1 MFGQGVSVTALQA
14 VSVYQAIAND
24 GLRIPPRLVAGTTL
38 DGVRKDLPRPPGVQ
52 VVSPETARTVRTMLE
67 GVTNAGGT
75 GTKGNIPGYRVA
87 GKTGTAQAAD
97 PTCGCYRGYTASF
110 IGFAPADDPR
120 LVMGVFLQRPKVGRY
135 GGLLAAPV
143 FQEVMTYGLL
153 HRGIAPSG
161 AETPRGPHHVAVTDT
176 LLTVPTPPGLRPSSV
191 APRRLGDLA
200 ARLSADLVAGRRDAV
215 DTVTV
220 SGVTLDSRAVRPGDL
235 FAALPGSAQHGSRFA
250 GTVAEAG
257 AVALLTDPD
266 GAATCAATG
275 RPVLVVDDPRSVL
288 GDAAAWVYGHPAR
301 RLLTLGITGTNGKT
315 TTSFLAES
323 ALRALGQRT
332 GLIGTVETRVLDERI
347 SSVRTTPEA
356 PDLHGL
362 LAVMVERGV
371 SAAVLEVS
379 SHALSLH
386 RVDGLTFDV
395 AGFTNLSQDHLD
407 FHPTMEDYFRAKA
420 SLFTPRRTRRGVICV
435 DDVWGRRLA
444 AEATVPV
451 VTLRTVEEEG
461 TGADWT
467 VIDRHPTATGTAF
480 TLRHRGGRTLRTA
493 SPLPGDFNVAN
504 AALAIVML
512 ATTGLDAAAAAAGV
526 AAAGVVPGRMER
538 VTGGGA
544 AGGAARRRRLRPH
557 PGRGGRRA
565 GGAAPGGRPAA
576 GGRARRRRRPGPG
589 QAPADGPGRRPVG
602 RRGGRHRRQPALGG
616 PGRDPGGRAG
626 RAPGAAAR
634 DRAGGRRPA
643 RGDRRAR
650 WPRPGVVARCWWP
663 ARVTSR
669 ARRCPGAVHPFD
681 DRAAC
686 TRS

>member
-1 MFGQGVSVTALQA
+1 
-14 VSVYQAIAND
+14 
-24 GLRIPPRLVAGTTL
+24 
-38 DGVRKDLPRPPGVQ
+38 
-52 VVSPETARTVRTMLE
+52 
-67 GVTNAGGT
+67 
-75 GTKGNIPGYRVA
+75 
-87 GKTGTAQAAD
+87 
-97 PTCGCYRGYTASF
+97 
-110 IGFAPADDPR
+110 
-120 LVMGVFLQRPKVGRY
+120 
-135 GGLLAAPV
+135 
-143 FQEVMTYGLL
+143 
-153 HRGIAPSG
+153 
-161 AETPRGPHHVAVTDT
+161 VAVTDT

-257 AVALLTDPD
+257 AVALLTDPE

-275 RPVLVVDDPRSVL
+275 RPVLVVDDPRAVL

-493 SPLPGDFNVAN
+493 SPLPGEFNVAN

-544 AGGAARRRRLRPH
+544 PGEPLGIVDYAHTPDAVAAAL
-557 PGRGGRRA
+557 
-565 GGAAPGGRPAA
+565 AALRPAA
-576 GGRARRRRRPGPG
+576 GRPLVAVLGAGGDRDRGKRPAMGLAAAQSADVVVVTDDNPRSEDPAQIRAAVLEG
-589 QAPADGPGRRPVG
+589 A
-602 RRGGRHRRQPALGG
+602 RGGPATVLEV
-616 PGRDPGGRAG
+616 
-626 RAPGAAAR
+626 
-634 DRAGGRRPA
+634 GGRREAIA
-643 RGDRRAR
+643 RA
-650 WPRPGVVARCWWP
+650 VAAAWGGGTVFL
-663 ARVTSR
+663 AGKGHEQGQEVS
-669 ARRCPGAVHPFD
+669 GSVHPFD
-681 DRAAC
+681 DRAALYEELIEAGRRRGELPGADRAEIREESS
-686 TRS
+686 T